1 MNQQEMRDMVKA
13 IHEKYF
19 VPYAKIAKA
28 IDVSAGYISLFVK
41 GERNLGEGTAYKL
54 SCLLA
59 ERKYD
64 L

>member
-1 MNQQEMRDMVKA
+1 MNQEEMREKVKA

-19 VPYAKIAKA
+19 VPYSKIAQA
-28 IDVSAGYISLFVK
+28 IDISGSHISLFIK
-41 GERNLGEGTAYKL
+41 GERNLGDGTAYKL

-59 ERKYD
+59 ERKWD

>member
-1 MNQQEMRDMVKA
+1 MKQEEMRDKVKA

-28 IDVSAGYISLFVK
+28 IGVSAGYISLFVK
-41 GERNLGEGTAYKL
+41 GERNLGDGVAYRL

-59 ERKYD
+59 ERKWD

>member
-1 MNQQEMRDMVKA
+1 MTQEEMRDKVKTM
-13 IHEKYF
+13 HEKYF

-28 IDVSAGYISLFVK
+28 IDVSGGYITLFVK

-59 ERKYD
+59 ERNYD
-64 L
+64 